1 MRDDDIVTLN
11 RPDPFN
17 PDGAPKQSLFYCRD
31 CGASFIRYTN
41 LLKHIERGKH
51 FIRPEF
57 VHIKL
62 LDRVLGL
69 FMRAIEDTL
78 VPVPLSPVSEVIK
91 AFKRKSDP
99 ELPQEWA
106 IRHGRKV
113 GRYPETTKAIVKAKF
128 DEYAKCGAKLK
139 ADEAE
144 IQMRADRFIEPNDL
158 MTKSQLRNYINT
170 LKSQLPKTR
179 VWRREVEHEEEEMDD
194 AHFEAEVEP
203 SEEDIFLTEND
214 FHHYLTPTKLKK
226 FFTDRVDIFDQCQL
240 MSDSFANGLIFSC
253 CSTPTKYPGDSG
265 LPLDTRTSGFV
276 TCAMFNGYVVDG
288 ARQCEGHA
296 CYIFQ
301 RPDGID
307 EYGCLTYGE
316 GFEDRRFP
324 LGAHRVIDVNL
335 YLCAEKMCNQK
346 VDPNALFGSK
356 PGTNDTSCHC
366 LPPAEAH
373 PAASID
379 QSLILG
385 ISIPSAIIV
394 VFACAVT
401 VHRFVTGKWAIPEFR
416 RRKRRNMI
424 VVNGLVTWT
433 LIALSGPPLTSA
445 QNYGGGAPPPAYG
458 PPQSAAPPP
467 PPPPAPAPAPAPE
480 APAAPAEAPVPVEP
494 AASEAAATASASA
507 APAAVAPYMG
517 PMMIGGYNGPDF
529 DPALLGGHKG
539 FPGLRARLNSRL
551 FQYASMILHEVLD
564 REIQRARIP
573 DIIQSTQP
581 VFEGCVAL
589 YNAYVSRYRSPCK
602 VAVFPKPPNKIR
614 LQIEGLDIG
623 VTGNIAGRVNVIIP
637 LSIESLMPCGIVE
650 INIHG
655 LNLGVEIEIERGPCG
670 PRIGVCEC
678 AVSVEH
684 VDICIREGGLIG
696 SLFNSFAR
704 RSVSKSVED
713 MLPGEL
719 CKMLRKLVDEQ
730 VNTRS
735 NLIPQAIALTQIAAV
750 AGGGLNQM
758 PPRPDPVFCEQQ
770 CGMKMGALATMS
782 AVSAPQI
789 PTSAYGEGKNATKFI
804 RSVLPRGL
812 VIPETHIL
820 PHLQPQPQSHLHPS
834 SGHMNMMMRPQRAA
848 AHPNMTHIH
857 PNGHMNMMM
866 MRSQRAVHPNMW
878 DPRMQHYRRPD
889 VYYGARPFRRE
900 KRQSGLLPRHLVALP
915 VNLNSRTGQYAARLI
930 LPRGAPTGGAPPPAA
945 APSYGPPAAPA
956 AAPLAVQAP
965 PPGPPMHPMC
975 GMCMMSADDPAGFIR
990 DLAQNLN
997 LGKLSS
1003 LYLSTQ
1009 LLNTAAT
1016 WNDFCVDL
1024 TGEFSPGGQGGTPFG
1039 AFPTM
1044 WPTPVGKHMVE
1055 AIISDYTINS
1065 LLYWMHRKGFL
1076 SFRIG
1081 PETPK
1086 IGELLKTTCSEE
1098 EEELDDVPPQT
1109 DVEEDTGAAAE
1120 STAEATADTAVETGT
1135 SEKAGY
1141 SEGGGG
1147 YTDVT
1152 DKKAYNDAPK
1162 RRLRRNPLR
1171 TDVRRAPSAR
1181 LILRKQTP
1189 AFIKFEKRI
1198 ARQGAAGGA
1207 AAAAASAASS
1217 AASAAPDPVSIAGS
1231 DASAADALSGAD
1243 SGSLADLGICLGD
1256 ILPAV
1261 KEKYPN
1267 KKIFIQIHTIRA
1279 PSVIL
1284 SHMKGGSAILDLQA
1298 DADLYIDGT
1307 MEKVGT
1313 ITACVRVNVQLSM
1326 MMNRIYG
1333 MGEITDLKLLD
1344 MTGSLGLPQDALDNL
1359 GTLGKELIT
1368 KVANDALAK
1377 GIPLN
1382 LAGAGGGLP
1391 IMFKNTQVMICEHGL
1406 WVGGDVKILPSEA
1419 LLFIQ
1424 RGIFII
1430 SFSLSIISFICLIKQ
1445 TPPHQHTFRNYLFFI
1460 QISLTVNDCFID
1472 LLSQPVPVFP
1482 APMGYCVGFVC
1493 RTGLLTV
1500 KSVTV
1505 TSDSFLDA
1513 NKFCLGC
1520 FGVIILHSLA
1530 HNILLLSITPAYR
1543 QYILSMLC
1551 RVSQKNHAPMIIRE
1565 KRQSGL
1571 LPRHLVA
1578 LPVNLNSRTG
1588 QYAARLILPRGAPT
1602 GGAPPPA
1609 AAPSYGPPAA
1619 PAAAPLAVQAPPPGP
1634 PMHPMCGMCMMSADD
1649 PAGFIRDLA
1658 QNLNL
1663 VSSDIS
1669 LYLSTQLLN
1678 TAATWNDFCVD
1689 LTGEFSP
1696 GGTPF
1701 GAFPT
1706 MWPTPVGKHMVEAII
1721 SDYTINSLLYWMH
1734 RKGFLSFRIGPETPK
1749 IGELLKTTCSEEEEE
1764 LDDVPPQ
1771 TDVEEDTG
1779 AAAESTAEATA
1790 DTAVETGTSEKAGY
1804 SEGGGGYTDVTDKK
1818 AYNDAPKRR
1827 LRRNPLRTDGAAGGA
1842 AAAAASAAS
1851 SAASAAPD
1859 PVSIAGSD
1867 ASAADALSG
1876 ADSGSLADLGIC
1888 LGDIL
1893 PAVKEKYPNKKIFI
1907 QIHTI
1912 RAPSVILSHMKG
1924 GSAILDLQADAD
1936 LYIDGTMEKVG
1947 TITACVRVNVQLSMM
1962 MNRIY
1967 GMGEITDLK
1976 LLDMTGS
1983 LGLPQDAL
1991 DNLGTLGK
1999 ELITKVAND
2008 ALAKGIPLN
2017 LAGAGGGL
2025 PIMFKN
2031 TQVMICEH
2039 GLWVGGD
2046 VKILP
2051 SVLNMLSSQLREI
2064 SI

>member
-1 MRDDDIVTLN
+1 MV
-11 RPDPFN
+11 
-17 PDGAPKQSLFYCRD
+17 
-31 CGASFIRYTN
+31 
-41 LLKHIERGKH
+41 LL
-51 FIRPEF
+51 
-57 VHIKL
+57 
-62 LDRVLGL
+62 
-69 FMRAIEDTL
+69 
-78 VPVPLSPVSEVIK
+78 
-91 AFKRKSDP
+91 
-99 ELPQEWA
+99 
-106 IRHGRKV
+106 
-113 GRYPETTKAIVKAKF
+113 
-128 DEYAKCGAKLK
+128 
-139 ADEAE
+139 
-144 IQMRADRFIEPNDL
+144 
-158 MTKSQLRNYINT
+158 
-170 LKSQLPKTR
+170 
-179 VWRREVEHEEEEMDD
+179 
-194 AHFEAEVEP
+194 
-203 SEEDIFLTEND
+203 
-214 FHHYLTPTKLKK
+214 
-226 FFTDRVDIFDQCQL
+226 
-240 MSDSFANGLIFSC
+240 
-253 CSTPTKYPGDSG
+253 
-265 LPLDTRTSGFV
+265 
-276 TCAMFNGYVVDG
+276 
-288 ARQCEGHA
+288 
-296 CYIFQ
+296 
-301 RPDGID
+301 
-307 EYGCLTYGE
+307 
-316 GFEDRRFP
+316 
-324 LGAHRVIDVNL
+324 
-335 YLCAEKMCNQK
+335 
-346 VDPNALFGSK
+346 
-356 PGTNDTSCHC
+356 HC
-366 LPPAEAH
+366 
-373 PAASID
+373 I
-379 QSLILG
+379 
-385 ISIPSAIIV
+385 
-394 VFACAVT
+394 
-401 VHRFVTGKWAIPEFR
+401 
-416 RRKRRNMI
+416 
-424 VVNGLVTWT
+424 GLVTWT

-623 VTGNIAGRVNVIIP
+623 YRVTGNIAGRVNVIIP

-848 AHPNMTHIH
+848 AHPNM
-857 PNGHMNMMM
+857 
-866 MRSQRAVHPNMW
+866 W

-889 VYYGARPFRRE
+889 VYYGARPFRREKRQSGLLPRHLVALPVNLNSRTGQYAARLILPRGAPTGGAPPPAAAPSYGPPAAPAAAPLAVQAPPPGPPMHPMCGMCMMSADDPAGFIRDLAQNLNLVSSGQGGTPFGAFPTMWPTPVGKHMVEAIISDYTINSLLYWMHRKGFLSFRIGPETPKIGELLKTTCSEEEEELDDVPPQTDVEEDTGAAAESTAEATADTAVETGTSEKAGYSEGGGGYTDVTDKKAYNDAPKRRLRRNPLRTDVRRAPSARLILRKQTPAFIKFEKRIARQRE

-1198 ARQGAAGGA
+1198 ARQ
-1207 AAAAASAASS
+1207 
-1217 AASAAPDPVSIAGS
+1217 SICKKGCRGEESVFIAC
-1231 DASAADALSGAD
+1231 ALSL
-1243 SGSLADLGICLGD
+1243 SL
-1256 ILPAV
+1256 
-1261 KEKYPN
+1261 
-1267 KKIFIQIHTIRA
+1267 F
-1279 PSVIL
+1279 
-1284 SHMKGGSAILDLQA
+1284 
-1298 DADLYIDGT
+1298 
-1307 MEKVGT
+1307 
-1313 ITACVRVNVQLSM
+1313 
-1326 MMNRIYG
+1326 
-1333 MGEITDLKLLD
+1333 
-1344 MTGSLGLPQDALDNL
+1344 
-1359 GTLGKELIT
+1359 TL
-1368 KVANDALAK
+1368 
-1377 GIPLN
+1377 
-1382 LAGAGGGLP
+1382 
-1391 IMFKNTQVMICEHGL
+1391 
-1406 WVGGDVKILPSEA
+1406 
-1419 LLFIQ
+1419 
-1424 RGIFII
+1424 
-1430 SFSLSIISFICLIKQ
+1430 
-1445 TPPHQHTFRNYLFFI
+1445 
-1460 QISLTVNDCFID
+1460 
-1472 LLSQPVPVFP
+1472 
-1482 APMGYCVGFVC
+1482 
-1493 RTGLLTV
+1493 
-1500 KSVTV
+1500 
-1505 TSDSFLDA
+1505 
-1513 NKFCLGC
+1513 
-1520 FGVIILHSLA
+1520 
-1530 HNILLLSITPAYR
+1530 
-1543 QYILSMLC
+1543 
-1551 RVSQKNHAPMIIRE
+1551 
-1565 KRQSGL
+1565 
-1571 LPRHLVA
+1571 
-1578 LPVNLNSRTG
+1578 
-1588 QYAARLILPRGAPT
+1588 
-1602 GGAPPPA
+1602 
-1609 AAPSYGPPAA
+1609 
-1619 PAAAPLAVQAPPPGP
+1619 
-1634 PMHPMCGMCMMSADD
+1634 
-1649 PAGFIRDLA
+1649 
-1658 QNLNL
+1658 
-1663 VSSDIS
+1663 
-1669 LYLSTQLLN
+1669 
-1678 TAATWNDFCVD
+1678 
-1689 LTGEFSP
+1689 
-1696 GGTPF
+1696 
-1701 GAFPT
+1701 
-1706 MWPTPVGKHMVEAII
+1706 
-1721 SDYTINSLLYWMH
+1721 
-1734 RKGFLSFRIGPETPK
+1734 
-1749 IGELLKTTCSEEEEE
+1749 
-1764 LDDVPPQ
+1764 
-1771 TDVEEDTG
+1771 
-1779 AAAESTAEATA
+1779 
-1790 DTAVETGTSEKAGY
+1790 
-1804 SEGGGGYTDVTDKK
+1804 TDK
-1818 AYNDAPKRR
+1818 R
-1827 LRRNPLRTDGAAGGA
+1827 GAAGGA